1 MYCIKIKCVM
11 DLLSTSYFA
20 LFLIIALGFILG
32 SIKLK
37 GISLDVSAVI
47 FIALL
52 FGHYGIVIPSDIQNF
67 GMILFIFTIG
77 IQAGPGFVDSFKS
90 KGRDLAILTIFLI
103 ASAGGITYLLSMLTG
118 LNSDISTGLLSGA
131 LTSTPGLAAA
141 IESTHSTVSSIGYGI
156 AYPFGVIGV
165 ILFVKLM
172 PYLLRVNLKTLEEK
186 LEKEQFNEFP
196 SLHARVF
203 RVENQNVIGKSLQE
217 LRIRTMTGA
226 NIARILCNNEAV
238 VATRNTV
245 LNEGDIIKAVGTLD
259 ALDRVQLLIGPSVN
273 MELSPNKNYVLESL
287 LVTNKKLIN
296 TTLGSLNLWGNF
308 DVTVT
313 RIRRSSVE
321 ITPTPD
327 IQLKLGDKLMV
338 AGHKDDMV
346 EVAKLLGNDAK
357 ALSSTDFFPIAA
369 GIVLGVLCGKISI
382 SMGPNFTFT
391 PGLTGGVLMV
401 AIILSSIGKTGPI
414 MWTMTGSANQ
424 LLRQLGL
431 LLFLAG
437 VGTSA
442 GQHIVATFE
451 QYGIMLFLVGAA
463 ITLIPMVIAALVGH
477 YIFKMNI
484 FYLLG
489 TITGGMTSTPG
500 LAATDSM
507 TKTNIPTLAYA
518 TVYPIAL
525 VLLII
530 VIQILSYF

>member
-1 MYCIKIKCVM
+1 
-11 DLLSTSYFA
+11 
-20 LFLIIALGFILG
+20 
-32 SIKLK
+32 
-37 GISLDVSAVI
+37 
-47 FIALL
+47 
-52 FGHYGIVIPSDIQNF
+52 
-67 GMILFIFTIG
+67 
-77 IQAGPGFVDSFKS
+77 
-90 KGRDLAILTIFLI
+90 
-103 ASAGGITYLLSMLTG
+103 
-118 LNSDISTGLLSGA
+118 
-131 LTSTPGLAAA
+131 
-141 IESTHSTVSSIGYGI
+141 
-156 AYPFGVIGV
+156 
-165 ILFVKLM
+165 
-172 PYLLRVNLKTLEEK
+172 
-186 LEKEQFNEFP
+186 
-196 SLHARVF
+196 
-203 RVENQNVIGKSLQE
+203 
-217 LRIRTMTGA
+217 MTGA

-287 LVTNKKLIN
+287 LVTNNKLIN

-489 TITGGMTSTPG
+489 AITGGMTSTPG

>member
-1 MYCIKIKCVM
+1 M
-11 DLLSTSYFA
+11 DLLHTSYFA

-32 SIKLK
+32 SIKVK

-52 FGHYGIVIPSDIQNF
+52 FGHYGIVIPPDIQNF

-77 IQAGPGFVDSFKS
+77 IQAGPGFMNSFKS
-90 KGRDLAILTIFLI
+90 KGLDLAILTTILI
-103 ASAGGITYLLSMLTG
+103 ITAGGITYLLSWLNG
-118 LNSDISTGLLSGA
+118 LDMNIATGLLAGA

-141 IESTHSTVSSIGYGI
+141 IESTGSSLSSIGYGI

-165 ILFVKLM
+165 ILFVKLL
-172 PYLLRVNLKTLEEK
+172 PYLFRVNLAGLEEK
-186 LEKEQFNEFP
+186 LEKEQSSQFP
-196 SLHARVF
+196 SLHSRVF
-203 RVENQNVIGKSLQE
+203 RVENSNVIGKSIFD
-217 LRIRTMTGA
+217 LRVRTMTGA
-226 NIARILCNNEAV
+226 NVSRILKNNEAV
-238 VATRNTV
+238 VVTRNTI
-245 LNEGDIIKAVGTLD
+245 LHEGDIIKAVGTHE
-259 ALDRVQLLIGPSVN
+259 ALDRVQLLIGPDVDLQL
-273 MELSPNKNYVLESL
+273 EPNKNYVLETL

-296 TTLGSLNLWGNF
+296 RPLGDLNLWGNF

-313 RIRRSSVE
+313 RILRSSVE

-327 IQLKLGDKLMV
+327 IVLKFGDKLMV
-338 AGHKDDMV
+338 AGHKDDMAY
-346 EVAKLLGNDAK
+346 VAKLVGNDAK

-369 GIVLGVLCGKISI
+369 GIVLGVICGKISI

-401 AIILSSIGKTGPI
+401 AIVLSSIGKTGPI

-437 VGTSA
+437 VGSSA

-463 ITLIPMVIAALVGH
+463 ITLIPMVVSALVGH
-477 YIFKMNI
+477 FIFKMNI
-484 FYLLG
+484 LYLLG
-489 TITGGMTSTPG
+489 AITGGMTSTPG
-500 LAATDSM
+500 LAATDTM

-530 VIQILSYF
+530 VIQILSVL

>member
-1 MYCIKIKCVM
+1 M
-11 DLLSTSYFA
+11 DLLSSSYFA

-32 SIKLK
+32 SIKIR

-52 FGHYGIVIPSDIQNF
+52 FGHYGIVIPPDIQNF

-77 IQAGPGFVDSFKS
+77 IQAGPGFIDSFKS
-90 KGRDLAILTIFLI
+90 KGRDLAILTTILI
-103 ASAGGITYLLSMLTG
+103 LSAGAFSYLFSFLFG
-118 LNSDISTGLLSGA
+118 LDSNISTGLLAGA

-141 IESTHSTVSSIGYGI
+141 IESTNSSVSSIGYGI

-165 ILFVKLM
+165 ILFVKLL
-172 PYLLRVNLKTLEEK
+172 PTLFRTDLRLLEEK
-186 LEKEQFNEFP
+186 LEMEQSTQFP
-196 SLHARVF
+196 ALHSKVF
-203 RVENQNVIGKSLQE
+203 RVENVNVIGKTLHD
-217 LRIRTMTGA
+217 LRVRTMTGA
-226 NIARILCNNEAV
+226 NISRILKNQEAV
-238 VATRNTV
+238 VVTRNTI
-245 LNEGDIIKAVGTLD
+245 LQEGDVIKAVGTLD
-259 ALDRVQLLIGPSVN
+259 ALDRVKYLIGEEVD
-273 MELSPNKNYVLESL
+273 MDLVPNKNYVLESL

-296 TTLGSLNLWGNF
+296 HTLGSLNLWGNY

-321 ITPTPD
+321 IAPTPD
-327 IQLKLGDKLMV
+327 VQLKFGDKLLV
-338 AGHKDDMV
+338 AGHKDDTA

-369 GIVLGVLCGKISI
+369 GIVLGVICGKISI

-401 AIILSSIGKTGPI
+401 AILLSSIGRTGPI

-451 QYGIMLFLVGAA
+451 QYGIMLFLIGAA
-463 ITLIPMVIAALVGH
+463 ITLFPMIIAALVGH
-477 YIFKMNI
+477 FIFKMNI

-489 TITGGMTSTPG
+489 AITGGMTSTPG
-500 LAATDSM
+500 LAATDTM

-530 VIQILSYF
+530 VIQILSIL